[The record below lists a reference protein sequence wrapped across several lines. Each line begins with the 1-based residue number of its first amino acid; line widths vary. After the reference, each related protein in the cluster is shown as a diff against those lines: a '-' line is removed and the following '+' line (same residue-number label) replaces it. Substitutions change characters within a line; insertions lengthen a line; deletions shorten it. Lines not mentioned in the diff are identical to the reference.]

1 MRINRVASFCFL
13 ALTVFMVGPA
23 FGQASSKSAE
33 KSITVYKT
41 PT

>member
-1 MRINRVASFCFL
+1 MNRLGYFGVVALSFFL
-13 ALTVFMVGPA
+13 LAPA
-23 FGQASSKSAE
+23 FSQTPSKSAE